1 MRRINVL
8 VVGAGMYVCG
18 RGTGTF
24 GTIIPALNEASKSGV
39 LGKILIAGRSISG
52 IRAAKKKI
60 ASLNKAM
67 GTRPDISFYADV
79 KNGLI
84 GYKRAMQEIPKPAC
98 AIIAV
103 PDNMHKN
110 VAEAALLNGMHVLVV
125 KPFVET
131 VKDAKDLEKTRKEQG
146 LYGAVEFHKR
156 YDDANLKLRDAI
168 SQGAIGDPLY
178 FLAEFSQRKS
188 MPEKVFK
195 KWVTSTNIFQYLGIH
210 YVDMVHFVTKANPV
224 RVMATGQ
231 SYWLKSKGIDTYD
244 AVEAVTEWK
253 LRNGKRFVS
262 HILTNW
268 IDPEKTSAMSD
279 QKIKVIGTRGRF
291 ESDQKDR
298 GITMVTD
305 KNGIEKI
312 NPYFCSQYGPYGNV
326 RFRGYGIDSIKT
338 YLDDSIAVEYGSK
351 TINELEKER
360 PTFNNSLIPTIV
372 LEAVNASLKKN
383 GKWIEIGR

>member
-1 MRRINVL
+1 
-8 VVGAGMYVCG
+8 
-18 RGTGTF
+18 
-24 GTIIPALNEASKSGV
+24 
-39 LGKILIAGRSISG
+39 
-52 IRAAKKKI
+52 
-60 ASLNKAM
+60 
-67 GTRPDISFYADV
+67 
-79 KNGLI
+79 
-84 GYKRAMQEIPKPAC
+84 
-98 AIIAV
+98 
-103 PDNMHKN
+103 MHKN

>member
-1 MRRINVL
+1 
-8 VVGAGMYVCG
+8 MYVCG
-18 RGTGTF
+18 RGTETF
-24 GTIIPALNEASKSGV
+24 GTIIPSLNESNKSGA
-39 LGKILIAGRSISG
+39 LGKIFIAGRSISG

-67 GTRPDISFYADV
+67 GTAPDLSFYADV
-79 KNGLI
+79 KNGPK
-84 GYKRAMQEIPKPAC
+84 GYIRAIQEMPRPAC

-103 PDNMHKN
+103 PDNIHKD

-188 MPEKVFK
+188 MPEKVFRR
-195 KWVTSTNIFQYLGIH
+195 WAASTNIFQYLGIH
-210 YVDMVHFVTKANPV
+210 YVDMVHFVTKAKPV
-224 RVMATGQ
+224 RAMATGQ
-231 SYWLKSKGIDTYD
+231 SYWLRSKGIDTYD

-253 LRNGKRFVS
+253 LENGKRFVS

-279 QKIKVIGTRGRF
+279 QKIKVIGTKGRF
-291 ESDQKDR
+291 ESDQKAR
-298 GITMVTD
+298 GVTMITD
-305 KNGIEKI
+305 KNGIEEI

-338 YLDDSIAVEYGSK
+338 FLNDSIAIEYGSK
-351 TINELEKER
+351 TIEELERER
-360 PTFNNSLIPTIV
+360 PTFNNSLIPTMV
-372 LEAVNASLKKN
+372 LEAVNTSLKCN
-383 GKWIEIGR
+383 GKWVEIAR

>member
-1 MRRINVL
+1 MKRINVL

-18 RGTGTF
+18 RGTETF
-24 GTIIPALNEASKSGV
+24 GTIIPALNESNKSGA
-39 LGKILIAGRSISG
+39 LGKIFIAGRSISG

-67 GTRPDISFYADV
+67 GTAPDLSFYADV
-79 KNGLI
+79 KNGLK
-84 GYKRAMQEIPKPAC
+84 GYIRAIQEMPRPAC

-103 PDNMHKN
+103 PDNIHKD

-188 MPEKVFK
+188 MPEKVFRR
-195 KWVTSTNIFQYLGIH
+195 WAASTNIFQYLGIH
-210 YVDMVHFVTKANPV
+210 YVDMVHFVTKAKPV
-224 RVMATGQ
+224 RAMATGQ
-231 SYWLKSKGIDTYD
+231 SYWLRSKGIDTYD

-253 LRNGKRFVS
+253 LENGKRFVS

-279 QKIKVIGTRGRF
+279 QKIKVIGTKGRF
-291 ESDQKDR
+291 ESDQKAR
-298 GITMVTD
+298 GVTMITD
-305 KNGIEKI
+305 KNGIEEI

-338 YLDDSIAVEYGSK
+338 FLNDSIAIEYGSK
-351 TINELEKER
+351 TIEELERER
-360 PTFNNSLIPTIV
+360 PTFNNSLIPTMV
-372 LEAVNASLKKN
+372 LEAVNTSLKCN
-383 GKWIEIGR
+383 GKWVEIAR

>member
-1 MRRINVL
+1 MKRINVL

-18 RGTGTF
+18 RGTETF
-24 GTIIPALNEASKSGV
+24 GTIIPSLNESNKSGA
-39 LGKILIAGRSISG
+39 LGKIFIAGRSISG

-67 GTRPDISFYADV
+67 GTAPDLSFYADV
-79 KNGLI
+79 KNGPK
-84 GYKRAMQEIPKPAC
+84 GYIRAIQEMPRPAC

-103 PDNMHKN
+103 PDNIHKD

-188 MPEKVFK
+188 MPEKVFRR
-195 KWVTSTNIFQYLGIH
+195 WAASTNIFQYLGIH
-210 YVDMVHFVTKANPV
+210 YVDMVHFVTKAKPV
-224 RVMATGQ
+224 RAMATGQ
-231 SYWLKSKGIDTYD
+231 SYWLRSKGIDTYD

-253 LRNGKRFVS
+253 LENGKRFVS

-279 QKIKVIGTRGRF
+279 QKIKVIGTKGRF
-291 ESDQKDR
+291 ESDQKAR
-298 GITMVTD
+298 GVTMITD
-305 KNGIEKI
+305 KNGIEEI

-338 YLDDSIAVEYGSK
+338 FLNDSIAIEYGSK
-351 TINELEKER
+351 TIEELERER
-360 PTFNNSLIPTIV
+360 PTFNNSLIPTMV
-372 LEAVNASLKKN
+372 LEAVNTSLKCN
-383 GKWIEIGR
+383 GKWVEIAR